1 MPTLTNSVRTR
12 PSSVRTPT
20 LVRRLWETLPA
31 TVRTPVLEALSQML
45 ARQWRSA
52 VGRTESGNR
61 SSEQHSCAAR
71 E

>member
-12 PSSVRTPT
+12 PSSARTPT
-20 LVRRLWETLPA
+20 LVHRLWEKLP
-31 TVRTPVLEALSQML
+31 TPVRAPVLEALSQML

-52 VGRTESGNR
+52 VGRADRGNR
-61 SSEQHSCAAR
+61 SGEQPPCAAR